1 MSYNKNLKMNCLTSR
16 INMFYKK
23 EEEPGEVMDR
33 NLLLNLLVQYYDTYN
48 LEEMKPKLK
57 NDLKCAKRLR
67 KLLDYTKF
75 EIEELLLHLQAI
87 FSNLFNS
94 VLIRK
99 LRSEVKKL

>member
-1 MSYNKNLKMNCLTSR
+1 
-16 INMFYKK
+16 MFYKRQL
-23 EEEPGEVMDR
+23 EPGEVMDR
-33 NLLLNLLVQYYDTYN
+33 NQLLNALVDYYNTCN

-67 KLLDYTKF
+67 KLLDFTKF
-75 EIEELLLHLQAI
+75 ELEELILHLQAI

-99 LRSEVKKL
+99 LRSEVRKL

>member
-1 MSYNKNLKMNCLTSR
+1 
-16 INMFYKK
+16 MFYKK

-33 NLLLNLLVQYYDTYN
+33 NQLLDLLVEYYETYD

-57 NDLKCAKRLR
+57 NDLKCAKKIK
-67 KLLDYTKF
+67 KLLDYTNF
-75 EIEELLLHLQAI
+75 ELDELLLHLQAI

-99 LRSEVKKL
+99 LRSEVRKL

>member
-1 MSYNKNLKMNCLTSR
+1 
-16 INMFYKK
+16 MFYKRQ
-23 EEEPGEVMDR
+23 EEPGEVMDR
-33 NLLLNLLVQYYDTYN
+33 NQLLNLLVEYYDTCN

-67 KLLDYTKF
+67 KLLDFTHF
-75 EIEELLLHLQAI
+75 ELDELLLHLQAI

-99 LRSEVKKL
+99 LRSELRKL